1 MPIADFDP
9 DHLIEIRIISPR
21 LNITDAVYLYS
32 RIPDQLTTEI
42 TSSFSSPFDNDGTG
56 WFNSL
61 FYHLVG
67 RQIGSGTLS
76 SRRWESTEPFRIDIP
91 LVFVAETD
99 SYNDVVIPLVTLMCL
114 GAPSFVDAEF
124 HDDLQGAANRY
135 IAATNRGF
143 EFSETVN
150 NLSSLIMRPPGPN
163 LGTLNSKAGDRVD
176 VRIGNFMRVKN
187 IIVESVN
194 SSVSGIMSVDGHPTK
209 IEANL
214 AFTSALPT
222 SVELLTDIFGVPSL
236 NPKTYNKYR
245 KQRERDGT
253 EIGENLRRP

>member
-9 DHLIEIRIISPR
+9 DHLIEVRILSPR
-21 LNITDAVYLYS
+21 LNIRDFIYLYS

-42 TSSFSSPFDNDGTG
+42 TTSFSSPFDNDGSG

-61 FYHLVG
+61 FYHLAG
-67 RQIGSGTLS
+67 RQVGSGTLS
-76 SRRWESTEPFRIDIP
+76 ARRWESTEPFRIDIP

-99 SYNDVVIPLVTLMCL
+99 SYNDVVVPLVTLMCL

-135 IAATNRGF
+135 IAASNKGF
-143 EFSETVN
+143 NAAETVN
-150 NLSSLIMRPPGPN
+150 NLTSLIMRPPGPN

-187 IIVESVN
+187 VIVESVN

-222 SVELLTDIFGVPSL
+222 SVELLTDIFRVPSL
-236 NPKTYNKYR
+236 NPETYNKYKDQR
-245 KQRERDGT
+245 KG
-253 EIGENLRRP
+253 IGENLRRP